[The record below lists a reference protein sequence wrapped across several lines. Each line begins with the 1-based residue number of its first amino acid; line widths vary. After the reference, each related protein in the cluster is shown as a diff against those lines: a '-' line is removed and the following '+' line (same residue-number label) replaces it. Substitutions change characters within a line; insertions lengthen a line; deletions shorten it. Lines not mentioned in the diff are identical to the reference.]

1 MTIFEYLAIAYSL
14 VVSFAVLR
22 ALSGLPHA
30 SSPDRMYWVHLIWVC
45 VILGAAFQYFW
56 GFWAFRNVEWSQP
69 LFLLVLAS
77 PALLYVM
84 ACILIPEGPSRID
97 SWKVYFYSVRLQ
109 LFLVGLCFQIVSIAT
124 LLAVIRVPPSDPVL
138 VGQLVL
144 LPAWIAGAVS
154 SRPSVH
160 VVIVGAAA
168 AVLIAG
174 AFTYLEVV
182 L

>member
-1 MTIFEYLAIAYSL
+1 VTIFEYLAIAYSL
-14 VVSFAVLR
+14 VVSFTVLR

-30 SSPDRMYWVHLIWVC
+30 SSAGRLYWVHLTWICLV
-45 VILGAAFQYFW
+45 LGAAFQYFW

-84 ACILIPEGPSRID
+84 ACILTPESPSRID
-97 SWKVYFYSVRLQ
+97 SWRVYFYSVRLQ

-124 LLAVIRVPPSDPVL
+124 LLLVLRLPPSDPVL

-144 LPAWIAGAVS
+144 LPIWIAGAVS
-154 SRPSVH
+154 SRPAVHIAIVSVT
-160 VVIVGAAA
+160 VAM
-168 AVLIAG
+168 LISG
-174 AFTYLEVV
+174 AFTFLEVV
-182 L
+182 S